1 MKYATIEIVSGE
13 TVEEIKIE
21 ESLFLAARK
30 VFEEQGLTIEQA
42 LELFIRHVVEHGV
55 PFSAEEIQAY
65 KNEHRLKAPDGS
77 KLPSITEMRHISADY
92 LTGNFDEA
100 IELCKEL
107 EVICIESD
115 GKPDLVM
122 MTIELYEELT
132 GEKVELP
139 NYDSNE

>member
-21 ESLFLAARK
+21 ESLFLAAKK
-30 VFEEQGLTIEQA
+30 VFEEQWLTIEQA
-42 LELFIRHVVEHGV
+42 LELFIRHVAKHGV
-55 PFSAEEIQAY
+55 PFTAEEIQAY
-65 KNEHRLKAPDGS
+65 KDEHRLKAPDGS

-92 LTGNFDEA
+92 LTGHLEEA
-100 IELCKEL
+100 LKLCEDKRI
-107 EVICIESD
+107 ICIERD

-122 MTIELYEELT
+122 MTIQAYEDFT

-139 NYDSNE
+139 NCDGHE